1 MTEGG
6 DIDKL
11 GRGYIWQN
19 EIPNCL
25 HQNHIFA
32 VRANQKRL
40 LPDYLVALMTS
51 KYGRSY
57 FQLTAKQTT
66 NLASTNTTTLRALQV
81 PLPSLTEQ
89 QAILDIIQLEASGFD
104 SAINQAQR
112 QISLI
117 REYRT
122 RLIADV
128 VTGKLDA
135 RAAAAG
141 LAAEVGEEDAWLE
154 GEAAGD
160 DEEAQ
165 DEPLAPEPDAD

>member
-1 MTEGG
+1 M
-6 DIDKL
+6 D
-11 GRGYIWQN
+11 
-19 EIPNCL
+19 
-25 HQNHIFA
+25 F
-32 VRANQKRL
+32 
-40 LPDYLVALMTS
+40 LVS
-51 KYGRSY
+51 
-57 FQLTAKQTT
+57 QTA
-66 NLASTNTTTLRALQV
+66 RIV
-81 PLPSLTEQ
+81 
-89 QAILDIIQLEASGFD
+89 
-104 SAINQAQR
+104 SAIDFAQAE
-112 QISLI
+112 IALI

>member
-1 MTEGG
+1 MHTLDAQLAG
-6 DIDKL
+6 
-11 GRGYIWQN
+11 
-19 EIPNCL
+19 L
-25 HQNHIFA
+25 H
-32 VRANQKRL
+32 
-40 LPDYLVALMTS
+40 
-51 KYGRSY
+51 
-57 FQLTAKQTT
+57 
-66 NLASTNTTTLRALQV
+66 
-81 PLPSLTEQ
+81 
-89 QAILDIIQLEASGFD
+89 
-104 SAINQAQR
+104 SAISR
-112 QISLI
+112 VEREISLI

-141 LAAEVGEEDAWLE
+141 LAAEMGEEDAWLE

>member
-1 MTEGG
+1 M
-6 DIDKL
+6 
-11 GRGYIWQN
+11 
-19 EIPNCL
+19 
-25 HQNHIFA
+25 
-32 VRANQKRL
+32 
-40 LPDYLVALMTS
+40 
-51 KYGRSY
+51 
-57 FQLTAKQTT
+57 
-66 NLASTNTTTLRALQV
+66 

-141 LAAEVGEEDAWLE
+141 LAAEMGEEDAWLE